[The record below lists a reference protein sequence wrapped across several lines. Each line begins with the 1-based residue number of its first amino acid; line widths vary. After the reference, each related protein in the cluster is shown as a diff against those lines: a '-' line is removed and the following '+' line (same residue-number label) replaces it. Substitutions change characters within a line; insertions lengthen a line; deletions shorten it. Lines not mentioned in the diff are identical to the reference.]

1 VIDRE
6 PWGEGTHKTKGHG
19 TETTRSVSFLCLYLT
34 PNCRSTSSRLAVC
47 LAVFAV
53 YALTQRTSSL
63 RFGRFPVIRIPT
75 LYILAAI
82 HVTATIDTPR
92 IPSDSANS

>member
-1 VIDRE
+1 MGRRYPQDQR
-6 PWGEGTHKTKGHG
+6 
-19 TETTRSVSFLCLYLT
+19 TRHRNDAQRVLPMPLPDTYR
-34 PNCRSTSSRLAVC
+34 RSTSSRLAVC

-53 YALTQRTSSL
+53 YALTHRTSSL

>member
-1 VIDRE
+1 M
-6 PWGEGTHKTKGHG
+6 
-19 TETTRSVSFLCLYLT
+19 SFLCLFLT
-34 PNCRSTSSRLAVC
+34 PNHRSTSSRLAVC
-47 LAVFAV
+47 LAVSSV
-53 YALTQRTSSL
+53 SALTHVTSSL

-75 LYILAAI
+75 LYMRAAI